1 MPITPHSVG
10 LHKLL
15 GLFSPA
21 VRPIVNRQVKIQQK
35 GFFNTFLC
43 KRIVFMVIE
52 VVFRGSRK
60 RLRSAVNIADLRYH
74 IVITLSE
81 VRFENS
87 VNPK

>member
-1 MPITPHSVG
+1 
-10 LHKLL
+10 
-15 GLFSPA
+15 
-21 VRPIVNRQVKIQQK
+21 
-35 GFFNTFLC
+35 
-43 KRIVFMVIE
+43 MVIE